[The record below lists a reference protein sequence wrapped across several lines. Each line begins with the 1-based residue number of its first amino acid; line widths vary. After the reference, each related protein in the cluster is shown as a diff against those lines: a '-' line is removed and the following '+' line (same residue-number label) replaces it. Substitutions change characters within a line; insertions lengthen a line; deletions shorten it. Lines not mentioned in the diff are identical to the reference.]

1 MASKTK
7 TPPAPVK
14 RVGKTLAD
22 FRAAHD
28 KDFIVPNRMRAA
40 IKALGNDGWEYE
52 TEFMKLAGIST
63 TDLSAYRDQFA
74 DFQAVATTTK
84 MSGGGVRKK
93 IIWCGSTA
101 FAKKLGGPRVLDG
114 LE

>member
-7 TPPAPVK
+7 TAPAPVK

-28 KDFIVPNRMRAA
+28 KDFIVPNRMKAA
-40 IKALGNDGWEYE
+40 IKALGSDGWEYE

-93 IIWCGSTA
+93 IIWCGSTG